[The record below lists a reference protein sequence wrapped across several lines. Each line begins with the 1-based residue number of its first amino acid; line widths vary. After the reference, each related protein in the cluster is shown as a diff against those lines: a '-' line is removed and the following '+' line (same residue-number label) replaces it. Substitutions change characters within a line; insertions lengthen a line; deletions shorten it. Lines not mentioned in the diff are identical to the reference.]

1 MTDYETPH
9 PSELLAEFALGVL
22 SERDAARV
30 RAFIAEDADA
40 MSEVEE
46 MLRVARL
53 LPFAADD
60 REPSQDLRPGLM
72 ERIAQEPI
80 PLPVAAVD
88 VEPELPANVTPIRR
102 RTSWL
107 APVAAAAAAVFVLAA
122 GIGGYAIGSGNEDET
137 VRAEAERQGA
147 LLAAVAHG
155 RTDTISTADGAIR
168 VSVVHER
175 GSESAY
181 TWVEGLPPLPE
192 GKAYQAWFTPD
203 MKQFEP
209 GQTFVTHTGGVWL
222 VASEEM
228 ENYAAMAFTVED
240 DEGVQAPTQP
250 PFVVVPLQVT
260 ARR

>member
-40 MSEVEE
+40 MNEVEE

-72 ERIAQEPI
+72 ERIAQEPVV
-80 PLPVAAVD
+80 LPVAMT
-88 VEPELPANVTPIRR
+88 EPALPANVTPIRR
-102 RTSWL
+102 RASWL
-107 APVAAAAAAVFVLAA
+107 VPVAAAAAAVFVLAA
-122 GIGGYAIGSGNEDET
+122 GIGGYAVGSGEGDDAIRT
-137 VRAEAERQGA
+137 EADRQGA
-147 LLAAVAHG
+147 LLAAVADG
-155 RTDTISTADGAIR
+155 RTDTISAAEGAVR

-175 GSESAY
+175 GSASAY
-181 TWVEGLPPLPE
+181 TYVEGLPPLPE
-192 GKAYQAWFTPD
+192 GKAYQAWFTENG
-203 MKQFEP
+203 QEFEP
-209 GQTFVTHTGGVWL
+209 GQTFVTHTGGIWL
-222 VASEEM
+222 VARAEM
-228 ENYAAMAFTVED
+228 ERYAAMAFTVED
-240 DEGVQAPTQP
+240 EDGAQAPTQS